1 MKELEK
7 MVSKET
13 TEAKKSKVIKKFAVG
28 TACLMCLATVVTQ
41 TGAIAY
47 LTDFDHV
54 TNKFTEG
61 KVNIEVSEPEW
72 TEDEEN
78 PGDKENVTPGDVFN
92 KDPQVTAAEDCVSP
106 AFIYMQVKVPY
117 GKVTKVND
125 DGSLYDKDVNG
136 KRLSKNHMLITFGEG
151 EITKDANDLFIVGD
165 AANVSFDQ
173 ESELL
178 DTAATPVGHSL
189 SNNINNT
196 AKGWTL
202 LQVETTNL
210 SAGDDDADGVIQG
223 YLVFTYS
230 YNSMLANT
238 DKVSEKYQELVG
250 TTIVK
255 QTTPLFDKIRML
267 NVIEG
272 QLDLV
277 TYQMPIKVF
286 AIQAAH
292 TGTGT
297 DEDANI
303 MADSN
308 GNGIPN
314 TTTEV
319 IAQSKL
325 AYETYTKQN
334 IDNGSATTLVSNF
347 AS

>member
-1 MKELEK
+1 MNIYEVNDIGKLIENNSYVGRGIVLG
-7 MVSKET
+7 
-13 TEAKKSKVIKKFAVG
+13 KSKDGKSAV
-28 TACLMCLATVVTQ
+28 A
-41 TGAIAY
+41 AY
-47 LTDFDHV
+47 FIMGRSENSRNRIFTKEEEGIRILPFDASKVEDPSLIIYYPVREIGNNLIV
-54 TNKFTEG
+54 TNGDQTDTVYNFIKEG
-61 KVNIEVSEPEW
+61 KSFEAALETREFEP
-72 TEDEEN
+72 DAPN
-78 PGDKENVTPGDVFN
+78 FTPRISG
-92 KDPQVTAAEDCVSP
+92 
-106 AFIYMQVKVPY
+106 M
-117 GKVTKVND
+117 
-125 DGSLYDKDVNG
+125 
-136 KRLSKNHMLITFGEG
+136 ITFGEG

-178 DTAATPVGHSL
+178 DTAAAPVGHSL

-319 IAQSKL
+319 IAQSKF
-325 AYETYTKQN
+325 AYETYSKQN
-334 IDNGSATTLVSNF
+334 ADNGSATTLVSNF